1 LLRKSRYNTLA
12 ITPRERDVTIQSK
25 DKQAIQTTL
34 DFIDRLHSSGCP
46 PHSVVKYTYRYAHA
60 RMQKVALDITPT
72 KVMAVFEEP
81 EHVTVLQ
88 KKTLPVI
95 NLRMLV
101 ETISALK
108 QSRQAIQQ
116 HPYALWLQCL
126 AFILIPPSYLC
137 LVGSTLPAVGI
148 SAILGLLVWVVCRV
162 FTDERAIIVEF
173 VAAFL
178 VAFIVGLLSSLDP
191 GLPVY
196 ALCISAIVLF
206 VPGLTVTN
214 ALESLAHNDFGS
226 GIELLAQSLLI
237 ILKLFIGIVLGI
249 SLANTVLPHPSET
262 HYINEVPPLLH
273 VFGLVGISAALGV
286 VFNARWVDIVFA
298 FPAAIVGMWGPLY
311 ITNDWVIG
319 TWISTMI
326 ITCYGLV
333 MGKVRQVPPLVYIM
347 QGIIIL
353 VPGSRILVGASE
365 SFFSQAILP
374 IPNIGLSAVLM
385 FCAIV
390 AGQIISYSLYITLFK
405 KKSTDSS
412 SYWIQ

>member
-1 LLRKSRYNTLA
+1 MTIPAESKQ
-12 ITPRERDVTIQSK
+12 EIQS
-25 DKQAIQTTL
+25 TL

-46 PHSVVKYTYRYAHA
+46 PHSIAKYTHRYAHA

-81 EHVTVLQ
+81 AHVTVLQ
-88 KKTLPVI
+88 KKSLPNI
-95 NLRMLV
+95 NLKMLV

-108 QSRQAIQQ
+108 QSRQAVTPKQ
-116 HPYALWLQCL
+116 YSGWLQCL
-126 AFILIPPSYLC
+126 AFALIPPSYLC
-137 LVGSTLPAVGI
+137 LVGSTLLAVLL
-148 SAILGLLVWVVCRV
+148 SAGLGLLVWFICQA

-173 VAAFL
+173 VAAFV
-178 VAFIVGLLSSLDP
+178 VAFIVGILSSFEP
-191 GLPVY
+191 SLPVF
-196 ALCISAIVLF
+196 ALCISAVVLF

-226 GIELLAQSLLI
+226 GIELLAQSTLV

-249 SLANTVLPHPSET
+249 SLAHTLVPHPQET
-262 HYINEVPPLLH
+262 SYVNEVGLALH
-273 VFGLVGISAALGV
+273 IAGLVGISTALGV
-286 VFNARWVDIVFA
+286 VFNARWIDIA
-298 FPAAIVGMWGPLY
+298 YALPAAIIGMWGPLY
-311 ITNDWVIG
+311 ISGDWVIG
-319 TWISTMI
+319 TWISTML
-326 ITCYGLV
+326 ITFYGLV
-333 MGKVRQVPPLVYIM
+333 MGRLRKVPPLVYIM

-353 VPGSRILVGASE
+353 VPGSRIMVGASE

-390 AGQIISYSLYITLFK
+390 AGQIISYSLYITLFRK
-405 KKSTDSS
+405 RITDS